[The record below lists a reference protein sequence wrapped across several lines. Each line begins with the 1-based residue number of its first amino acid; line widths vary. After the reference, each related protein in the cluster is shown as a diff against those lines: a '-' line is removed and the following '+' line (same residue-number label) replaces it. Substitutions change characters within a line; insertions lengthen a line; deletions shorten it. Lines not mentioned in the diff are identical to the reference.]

1 MLKDMA
7 KSEENEP
14 QRLPESKELGYKSK
28 PNDHTSTGRQRG

>member
-14 QRLPESKELGYKSK
+14 QRLPESKGLEYKSK
-28 PNDHTSTGRQRG
+28 PDHTSKGGQ